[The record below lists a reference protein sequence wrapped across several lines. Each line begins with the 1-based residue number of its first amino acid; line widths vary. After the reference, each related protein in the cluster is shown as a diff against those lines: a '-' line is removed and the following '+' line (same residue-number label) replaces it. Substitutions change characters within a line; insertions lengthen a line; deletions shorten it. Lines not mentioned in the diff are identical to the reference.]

1 MQHSV
6 LKYIAENYFGTTQVL
21 YQYREATPEIPA
33 TPDIVMQEYEPEV
46 PAILNEDGT
55 VKHQAI
61 PEIPER
67 IKLGTPYV
75 PADPGG
81 YFISQDGENWVEV
94 VPGVAEWD
102 ELIAKADNA
111 EAIEAIKRKAQQDI
125 DALLGNPE
133 DKMRMQAKATEL
145 VMAGNMD
152 DPELLSIRATW
163 DQAKA
168 IRVQEAADIE
178 ALG

>member
-1 MQHSV
+1 MDMRK
-6 LKYIAENYFGTTQVL
+6 LKNVAEGHFGSSAVL
-21 YQYREATPEIPA
+21 YQIRPATPEIPA
-33 TPDIVMQEYEPEV
+33 TPDVVVQEYEPAVPEV
-46 PAILNEDGT
+46 LNEDGS
-55 VKHQAI
+55 VQRPAM

-67 IKLGTPYV
+67 IKPGTPYV

-102 ELIAKADNA
+102 ALIAQADNA